1 MRTAGVN
8 PRLMK
13 SKADLEVLP
22 QKVRQI
28 ADNYNHLHEQP
39 TLFYA
44 LAIYSH
50 LAGMAD
56 AVNVTLAW
64 SYVGLRIVHSLIQ
77 CTVNFVPA
85 RFAVFTLCALVLMA
99 MTVRNVIALMPVGP
113 CWCSACALHHH
124 RAGTHCDPRCWP
136 PGAAHPCRRFPA
148 SLGKTGPPLLVPA
161 N

>member
-1 MRTAGVN
+1 MPMSTLTPVLALIVWTFVLMFWMYFTRIPAMRTAGVN
-8 PRLMK
+8 PRLIK
-13 SKADLEVLP
+13 SKADLDVLP
-22 QKVRQI
+22 QQVRQI

-85 RFAVFTLCALVLMA
+85 RFAVFTLGALVLMA
-99 MTVRNVIALMPVGP
+99 MTVRNVVALMPVGP
-113 CWCSACALHHH
+113 
-124 RAGTHCDPRCWP
+124 
-136 PGAAHPCRRFPA
+136 
-148 SLGKTGPPLLVPA
+148 
-161 N
+161 

>member
-1 MRTAGVN
+1 MPMSTLTPVLALIVWTFALMFWMYFTRIPAMRIAGVN
-8 PRLMK
+8 PRLIK
-13 SKADLEVLP
+13 SKADLDVLP
-22 QKVRQI
+22 QQVRQI

-85 RFAVFTLCALVLMA
+85 RFAVFTLGALVLMA

-113 CWCSACALHHH
+113 
-124 RAGTHCDPRCWP
+124 
-136 PGAAHPCRRFPA
+136 
-148 SLGKTGPPLLVPA
+148 
-161 N
+161 